1 MMQEWRASRVGVLV
15 ADGGEFGLDE
25 LEAFFAAG
33 KEFLE
38 LGDAAHQL
46 VVLVFEV
53 VDREVGELVEAHVQD
68 GGRLDGI
75 EVEPCHE
82 GLPGGF
88 AVAGLADDLHDFVD
102 VADGDEQSGEDVGAF
117 AGFAEFVFGAA
128 GHDLEPVVDERL
140 EDLDEVHHART
151 VVVDHEHVAAERGF
165 ELGGGEELVQ
175 DHARHGAALDV
186 DDDADADL
194 LVGFVAESGDAG
206 DAFFLHDVGD
216 LLDEEFLVQRVRDL
230 GHDDLFAVALLH
242 DLGLRA
248 DLQDGVPGLVE
259 GAYGVDAAD
268 DAAGGEVGA
277 GEILHEVADRGGRV
291 VEQMDGGVHDFAEVV
306 RRDVRGHADAD
317 AHAAVHQHVRELR
330 REHFGF
336 LRLLV
341 EGRNHV
347 DCLLVDVGEQL
358 LRNALHAALGVTVGG
373 RRVAVDAAEVALA
386 FDERGAHGEILRHA
400 DEGVIDGGVAV
411 GMVAAEHVADDL
423 GAFDGLVGLGESAL
437 AHGVEDAAVA
447 GFHAVADVRDGA
459 TDIHAQRVL
468 QVRGV
473 HDVFDVDREHIVRRI
488 GHAGSLSEE
497 KGAVLVNFYII
508 IYHGNAPFS
517 SARMRVCEKNSIL
530 F

>member
-1 MMQEWRASRVGVLV
+1 M
-15 ADGGEFGLDE
+15 
-25 LEAFFAAG
+25 
-33 KEFLE
+33 
-38 LGDAAHQL
+38 
-46 VVLVFEV
+46 
-53 VDREVGELVEAHVQD
+53 
-68 GGRLDGI
+68 
-75 EVEPCHE
+75 
-82 GLPGGF
+82 
-88 AVAGLADDLHDFVD
+88 
-102 VADGDEQSGEDVGAF
+102 GAF
-117 AGFAEFVFGAA
+117 AGLAELEFGAA
-128 GHDLEPVVDERL
+128 GHDLEAVVDERL
-140 EDLDEVHHART
+140 KDLDEVHHART
-151 VVVDHEHVAAERGF
+151 VVVDHEHVAAECGF

-194 LVGFVAESGDAG
+194 LVGFVAEAGDAG
-206 DAFFLHDVGD
+206 DALLLHDVGD

-248 DLQDGVPGLVE
+248 DLQDGVAGFVE
-259 GAYGVDAAD
+259 GADGVDAAD

-277 GEILHEVADRGGRV
+277 GEVLHEVADRGGRV
-291 VEQMDGGVHDFAEVV
+291 LEQVDGGVHDFAEVV

-341 EGRNHV
+341 EGRDHV
-347 DCLLVDVGEQL
+347 DRFLLDVGEQF
-358 LRNALHAALGVTVGG
+358 LRDALHAALGVSVGG

-400 DEGVIDGGVAV
+400 DEGVVDGRVAV

-459 TDIHAQRVL
+459 ADVHAQRVL

-473 HDVFDVDREHIVRRI
+473 HDVFDVDREHIVRSV
-488 GHAGSLSEE
+488 GHAGSLSEKR
-497 KGAVLVNFYII
+497 KGLLMIIYII
-508 IYHGNAPFS
+508 IYHGNAFFS
-517 SARMRVCEKNSIL
+517 SARMRVCEEKTKKKTKIAGNGICRR
-530 F
+530 FDAMFE